1 MTEVVLLVEDRAA
14 SIHFRPVILH
24 QPNLH
29 TIYERC
35 HLSPSKVQERVWF
48 NIGGER
54 APSGQRIFREA
65 PQGHV
70 HEEGEAPVFD
80 ELHVKIPFV
89 NPEFNALD
97 RRVKQDHGKPIKHHH
112 LPPELLPKKR

>member
-54 APSGQRIFREA
+54 APSGQRIFRE
-65 PQGHV
+65 V
-70 HEEGEAPVFD
+70 
-80 ELHVKIPFV
+80 
-89 NPEFNALD
+89 
-97 RRVKQDHGKPIKHHH
+97 
-112 LPPELLPKKR
+112 LPPVPEEPAENPIFQELVIKEPLPFFEDETPGGFRRKHLRKA